1 MEEAFGVLV
10 DQKVDGSRQCML
22 AAWKANSLLGCIK
35 KASTFDREAYKK
47 NNFFWECKGFS
58 SGVETWI

>member
-22 AAWKANSLLGCIK
+22 AAWKANSLPGCIK
-35 KASTFDREAYKK
+35 KASTFDKAAHKRKQQLL
-47 NNFFWECKGFS
+47 GM
-58 SGVETWI
+58 

>member
-35 KASTFDREAYKK
+35 KASTFDREAYKRK
-47 NNFFWECKGFS
+47 QLLLGM
-58 SGVETWI
+58 